1 MLIFININIL
11 GIFGFDTHR
20 FLLDP
25 SSGTGRNVISF
36 GVDIN

>member
-1 MLIFININIL
+1 MLILISINIL

-20 FLLDP
+20 FFLDP
-25 SSGTGRNVISF
+25 SGGTGRNVIIF